1 MVVIVPRGRAGNLLR
16 CRARCRSRARTA
28 IHSTLVPRGGAR
40 KGKDD
45 LAGPGHVEL
54 LPRLLLDSGGILAS
68 EQVNLL
74 LELLVFLLK
83 AVGLVLEQAVL
94 PLLAAQ
100 GQVTMLTVDY
110 MIA

>member
-1 MVVIVPRGRAGNLLR
+1 MGCGQNPAG
-16 CRARCRSRARTA
+16 TA
-28 IHSTLVPRGGAR
+28 AQCALVLQGCIG

-45 LAGPGHVEL
+45 LTRLGHVEL

-74 LELLVFLLK
+74 LEFLVFLLK
-83 AVGLVLEQAVL
+83 AGGLVLEQAVL